1 MNINY
6 VNAPTPLDVLIER
19 HRKQPNVIETA
30 KLELLGA
37 GNNDVYNIAQE
48 FVWNG
53 KRIIA
58 GRIEPRDSELSR
70 IGFFH
75 HAQGDRYV
83 LEGPQLEA
91 MQDPCVE
98 VVDGELIVGGTEIFP
113 DEAGHITMWH
123 TTFFRGF
130 DLAGLNPFAVAP
142 AKMKDVRLIKTDKIH
157 VFSRPQ
163 GGIAGP
169 GRIGYLS
176 IESLDDLTPTAIAAA
191 PLLTTQF
198 EKGTWG
204 GVNQIHALKNGLL
217 GIVGHIARM
226 SEGDVR
232 HYYGMSFVFDPKTKR
247 ATEVEILCERSDF
260 SPGETKRPDLVDVVF
275 LGGMVRHH
283 DGTATLYTGLSDA
296 ESHRA
301 KIVDPF
307 VKFEEASG

>member
-6 VNAPTPLDVLIER
+6 VNTPTPLDVLIEK
-19 HRKQPNVIETA
+19 HRKQPNIIETA

-37 GNNDVYNIAQE
+37 GEDDVYNIAQE

-58 GRIEPRDSELSR
+58 GRIESRHSELSK

-75 HAQGDRYV
+75 HVEGDRYV
-83 LEGPQLEA
+83 LQGPQLEA

-98 VVDGELIVGGTEIFP
+98 IVDGELIVGGTEIFP
-113 DEAGHITMWH
+113 NDKGQITLWH

-130 DLAGLNPFAVAP
+130 DLSSLQAFAIAP
-142 AKMKDVRLIKTDKIH
+142 VKMKDVRLIKTDKIH

-163 GGIAGP
+163 GGDAGP
-169 GRIGYLS
+169 GRIGYFS
-176 IESLDDLTPTAIAAA
+176 IESLDELKPSSIAAA

-198 EKGTWG
+198 EDGTWG

-232 HYYGMSFVFDPKTKR
+232 HYYGMSFVFNPTTR
-247 ATEVEILCERSDF
+247 QCTEMEILCERSDF
-260 SPGETKRPDLVDVVF
+260 APGETKRPDLIDVVF
-275 LGGMVRHH
+275 LGGMVRHD

>member
-1 MNINY
+1 MKPNY

-19 HRKQPNVIETA
+19 HRKQPNIIETA
-30 KLELLGA
+30 RLELLGA

-53 KRIIA
+53 ERIIA
-58 GRIEPRDSELSR
+58 GRIEPRSSELSR

-75 HAQGDRYV
+75 HAGGDWYV
-83 LEGPQLEA
+83 LKGKQLEA

-98 VVDGELIVGGTEIFP
+98 IVDGELIVGGTEIFP
-113 DEAGHITMWH
+113 NDLGHITMWH

-130 DLAGLNPFAVAP
+130 DLANLQPFAIAP

-169 GRIGYLS
+169 GRIGYFA
-176 IESLDDLTPTAIAAA
+176 IESLDELKPSSIAAA

-198 EKGTWG
+198 EEGTWG
-204 GVNQIHALKNGLL
+204 GVNQIHALKNGRL

-232 HYYGMSFVFDPKTKR
+232 HYYGMSFVFDPETR
-247 ATEVEILCERSDF
+247 QSTEVEILCERSDF
-260 SPGETKRPDLVDVVF
+260 APGAAKRPDLVDVVF
-275 LGGMVRHH
+275 LGGMVRHF
-283 DGTATLYTGLSDA
+283 DGTATLFTGLSDA

-301 KIVDPF
+301 KIIDPF
-307 VKFEEASG
+307 VKFEE